1 MTKGQKLNM
10 IFDSLADGL
19 NITQTMLQKAEK
31 AYNALGEHI
40 KDVNQE
46 WNVSIYPQGSFQLG
60 TVIKP
65 VNDEE
70 QYDVDLVVLVKTP
83 QCDAEYLRNE
93 IYKMLESH
101 GRYEGKIENKKPCIR
116 IQYADSSQF
125 HMDIASAQD
134 LDTSVDDSINIAR
147 FDGDSSYFYEV
158 SNPKG
163 YIDWFKQTMQ
173 FDELQKSQKAMYEK
187 KQTEVEKIELS
198 KLRTPLQKAI
208 QILKRHRDI
217 FFMDKDNSDDKPSSI
232 IITTLCAMAYK
243 DTYGQYEKNNIY
255 LTVINMLDR
264 FPIYVKK
271 NEAGCYYL
279 ENPSNPKENFLKKW
293 DDNPNLVA
301 AFEQWITKARRDIV
315 TEPENFIE
323 GNPQKLRKVLYESF
337 GQRDADIALE
347 NYGNKMGEYAQSG
360 RLRYDSDSANIVLG
374 VENGKSYKQHTYFGG
389 IDNA

>member
-1 MTKGQKLNM
+1 M
-10 IFDSLADGL
+10 
-19 NITQTMLQKAEK
+19 
-31 AYNALGEHI
+31 
-40 KDVNQE
+40 
-46 WNVSIYPQGSFQLG
+46 
-60 TVIKP
+60 
-65 VNDEE
+65 NDEE

-83 QCDAEYLRNE
+83 RCDAEYLRNE

-134 LDTSVDDSINIAR
+134 LDISVDDSINIAR

-187 KQTEVEKIELS
+187 RQTEVEKIELS

-243 DTYGQYEKNNIY
+243 DTDGQYEKNNIY
-255 LTVINMLDR
+255 LTVVNMLDR

-271 NEAGCYYL
+271 NKAGCYYL

-293 DDNPNLVA
+293 DDNPDLVV

-315 TEPENFIE
+315 TEPETFIE

-360 RLRYDSDSANIVLG
+360 RLRYDSDSANVVLE